1 MTPRTRRD
9 QERTGG
15 GDGTGRSGAGP
26 GREVWAARLLTF
38 SAGAVNALGFLALGG
53 VFTSVVTANSALV
66 GIGVGHADAAPA
78 VLAGLAVLG
87 YVLGAA
93 SGGWAAAR
101 VRRARRAAAADFL
114 LLELLLLWAV
124 AAWWL
129 RLDGHP
135 GGWVRTTLLVL
146 LSAAMGCQ
154 NAGVLVALGARAP
167 TAYLTGLLTHAVTD
181 AVTEGRLRWRAPAT
195 VGLLVAGAAGLAL
208 LERWLHGVAAVA
220 PAALV
225 TGAWLLWRTDGAAP
239 HAPAVGRA
247 GRERGT
253 AG

>member
-1 MTPRTRRD
+1 MTPRPRRD
-9 QERTGG
+9 EERTGA

-66 GIGVGHADAAPA
+66 GIGLGHADAAPA

-87 YVLGAA
+87 YVVGAA
-93 SGGWAAAR
+93 SGGWAATVAQ
-101 VRRARRAAAADFL
+101 RRAAVADFL

-135 GGWVRTTLLVL
+135 GGWVRTTLLAL

-154 NAGVLVALGARAP
+154 NAGVLTALGARAP
-167 TAYLTGLLTHAVTD
+167 TAYLTGLLTHAVAD
-181 AVTEGRLRWRAPAT
+181 AVTGGRLRWRAPAT

-220 PAALV
+220 PAVLV
-225 TGAWLLWRTDGAAP
+225 TGAWLLWRTARAAP
-239 HAPAVGRA
+239 HAPG
-247 GRERGT
+247 G
-253 AG
+253 

>member
-1 MTPRTRRD
+1 MTPRLPRD
-9 QERTGG
+9 GERTGAG
-15 GDGTGRSGAGP
+15 AGTGRSGAGP
-26 GREVWAARLLTF
+26 RREVWAARLLAF

-66 GIGVGHADAAPA
+66 GIGLGHTDAAPA

-87 YVLGAA
+87 YVVGAA

-101 VRRARRAAAADFL
+101 THRARRAAAADFL
-114 LLELLLLWAV
+114 LLELLPLWAV

-135 GGWVRTTLLVL
+135 GGGVRTALLVL

-181 AVTEGRLRWRAPAT
+181 AVTGGRPRWRAPAT

-220 PAALV
+220 PAVLV
-225 TGAWLLWRTDGAAP
+225 TGAWLLWRTGAP
-239 HAPAVGRA
+239 TPPAPASGRA